1 MKSIFSCILY
11 IHNKKLIHLLIN
23 LNNLGVH
30 APSKLEDTNL
40 RIISLNQEL
49 CQIDYTKIL
58 KQEEKKEKKNQ
69 DKKII
74 ELCNKNISKK
84 ENKTGELNTKLH
96 NLYNLNDND
105 TYSVRSDYWSFGV
118 LIIELIFKLYNV
130 NFNEKFEDNKTKFID
145 IFKEPKKIDDILE
158 FIFDNK
164 NYVFSKATKD
174 FILKFL
180 EYSIDDD
187 SFSYKKIIKKF
198 EKELI
203 KPEFKLLK
211 NKEDE
216 EESSRNNLIKEKR
229 KFRFKN

>member
-1 MKSIFSCILY
+1 M
-11 IHNKKLIHLLIN
+11 
-23 LNNLGVH
+23 
-30 APSKLEDTNL
+30 
-40 RIISLNQEL
+40 
-49 CQIDYTKIL
+49 
-58 KQEEKKEKKNQ
+58 
-69 DKKII
+69 
-74 ELCNKNISKK
+74 
-84 ENKTGELNTKLH
+84 
-96 NLYNLNDND
+96 
-105 TYSVRSDYWSFGV
+105 

-216 EESSRNNLIKEKR
+216 EESSRNNLIKEKENLGLKIKELQEELNNLKER
-229 KFRFKN
+229 KPLVEDLNSQPTTPNLHPHLQ